1 MKTVCLALGFLFLHL
16 LSQGAA
22 IKDIYSPDKKI
33 RVHIDISK
41 GVFYSVLYEGQTL
54 LRPSQIA
61 LHVAGLANNLSVKQ
75 VLTRSVNEVIT
86 SPVPEKRK
94 HIPDVYNEITIR
106 FRRPFSLTF
115 RVYNDGVA
123 YRFATHVKD
132 TLTIDAE
139 TAEFNFPEAFPV
151 YYPEVVK
158 REQVDS
164 FHTSFEEPYQYKP
177 LDSLR
182 ANNLCFTPVLVAV
195 PNGPRIAITESDLED
210 YPGMFLTG
218 SGDRS
223 LHAKFAPYPLEEK
236 ATNGEFP
243 QLIVTK
249 RANFLAKTSGNRT
262 YPWRVLLIAA
272 TDNELP
278 FNDLV
283 YRLAPPS
290 RLPDVSW
297 INPGKGTDEWII
309 GINLFNV
316 PFKSGIN
323 TSTYKYY
330 IDFAKRFGFSRIMM
344 DAGWSDYKDLFK
356 INPALNMEEIATYAK
371 ANNIKLSMWTL
382 AMTLDRQLAPA
393 LQQFSKWGVDF
404 IMTDFMDRD
413 DQLTVNFYHRIA
425 AACAK
430 HHIMIMFH
438 GAFKPAGFN
447 RTWPHAVTR
456 EGVLGSEYNIWSN
469 KATPEHDL
477 LLPFI
482 RMVSGPMDYEPGILD
497 NATQKTFRPIGD
509 KVMSQGTRC
518 HQGAMFIV
526 YDSPIQ
532 IFSGNPSQGL
542 MEPAFMELLGSIPTV
557 WDTTLVITA
566 ALGDFIVTARKKNEE
581 WFIGGMTDWSP
592 RDLNIPLTFLDDGAY
607 EATICEDGINA
618 DRYPSDYRI
627 DTRALGNKDTLSIHM
642 APGGGYMARLRKR
655 HQ

>member
-1 MKTVCLALGFLFLHL
+1 MKTVCLALAFLFLHF
-16 LSQGAA
+16 LSPGAA

-33 RVHIDISK
+33 RVHIDINK
-41 GVFYSVLYEGQTL
+41 GLFYSVSYEGQTL
-54 LRPSQIA
+54 LGPSQIA

-94 HIPDVYNEITIR
+94 HIPDVYNEVTIR

-132 TLTIDAE
+132 TLTINAE
-139 TAEFNFPEAFPV
+139 TAEFNFPGAFPV

-182 ANNLCFTPVLVAV
+182 ANNLCFTPVLVSV

-210 YPGMFLTG
+210 YPGMFLSG

-223 LHAKFAPYPLEEK
+223 LHATFAPYPLEEK
-236 ATNGEFP
+236 ATEGEFP
-243 QLIVTK
+243 QLVVTK
-249 RANFLAKTSGNRT
+249 RANFLAKTFGNRT

-278 FNDLV
+278 LNDLV

-356 INPALNMEEIATYAK
+356 INPALNMEEIAAYAK

-393 LQQFSKWGVDF
+393 LQQFNKWGVDF

-413 DQLTVNFYHRIA
+413 DQRTVNFYHRIA

-566 ALGDFIVTARKKNEE
+566 ALGDYIVTARKKNEE
-581 WFIGGMTDWSP
+581 WFIGGMTDWST
-592 RDLNIPLTFLDDGAY
+592 RDLSIPLTFLDDDAY

-627 DTRALGNKDTLSIHM
+627 DTRVLGNKDTLSIRM